1 MAAKARY
8 IVLMHLMKSRLLSH
22 VDNLDT
28 YLYWF
33 VVALIAIGIINNN
46 IVPPKLDVVVFS
58 GIFFFCMVL
67 KPMIMTRSR

>member
-1 MAAKARY
+1 
-8 IVLMHLMKSRLLSH
+8 MKSRLLSH

-33 VVALIAIGIINNN
+33 SVLMIAIGIMNNKL
-46 IVPPKLDVVVFS
+46 VPPKLDYVVFS

>member
-1 MAAKARY
+1 
-8 IVLMHLMKSRLLSH
+8 MKSRLLTH

-33 VVALIAIGIINNN
+33 SVLLIAIGIINNKLT
-46 IVPPKLDVVVFS
+46 PPKLDAVVFS

-67 KPMIMTRSR
+67 KPMIVTRSR